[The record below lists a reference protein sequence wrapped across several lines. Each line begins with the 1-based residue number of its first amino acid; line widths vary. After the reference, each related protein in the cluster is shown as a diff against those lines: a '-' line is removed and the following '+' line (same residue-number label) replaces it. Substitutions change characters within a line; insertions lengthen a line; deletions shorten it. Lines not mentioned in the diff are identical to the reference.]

1 MLIIAIIFEACT
13 AAVTVLAARRQ
24 RPYLYGLA
32 FTFAAYVLYDFAR
45 LMQWPVNTP
54 LFSWL
59 FLIATIAAFIAV
71 VGLYWD
77 RGSR

>member
-13 AAVTVLAARRQ
+13 AVVAVFAARQR

-32 FTFAAYVLYDFAR
+32 FTFATYVLYDFAR
-45 LMQWPVNTP
+45 WMHWAVEAP

-59 FLIATIAAFIAV
+59 FLVATIAAFVAV

-77 RGSR
+77 RGR